1 MGKML
6 QFFGRGSA
14 FADENNSA
22 FFVSGN
28 ELVLVDFPMSSFL
41 KIRRIGPDKLAGF
54 KNCDITVIVT
64 HTHGDHTGGVATLIH
79 YVFYILRRKVTV
91 IAPSEEV
98 AADLKYLIER
108 IEGCD
113 PAGYEL
119 ITADK
124 AQRPWLL
131 NVIPTVHAPQLAG
144 RCFGYNLLVEGS
156 NVVYTGDTAT
166 IEPFLPYLT
175 PGTYLYADSAA
186 GGSPVHL
193 GVTELLEKVRGL
205 DIHLYLMHLDQPGT
219 IFDIADGSGAMAA
232 PLYK

>member
-6 QFFGRGSA
+6 QFLGRGSA

-22 FFVSGN
+22 FFVNGN
-28 ELVLVDFPMSSFL
+28 ELVLVDFPMSSFMKL
-41 KIRRIGPDKLAGF
+41 RRFGADKLAGV
-54 KNCDITVIVT
+54 KNADITVIVT
-64 HTHGDHTGGVATLIH
+64 HTHGDHAGGVATLIH
-79 YVFYILRRKVTV
+79 FAFYVLHRKVTV

-113 PAGYEL
+113 PEGYEL
-119 ITADK
+119 VTADK

-131 NVIPTVHAPQLAG
+131 DVIPTTHAPQLAG
-144 RCFGYNLLVEGS
+144 RCFGYHLLVEGN

-175 PGTYLYADSAA
+175 AGTYLYADSAA
-186 GGSPVHL
+186 SGSPVHL

-219 IFDIADGSGAMAA
+219 IFDIAEGSGALAA

>member
-6 QFFGRGSA
+6 QFLGRGSA

-22 FFVSGN
+22 FFVNGS
-28 ELVLVDFPMSSFL
+28 ELVLIDFPLSSFM
-41 KIRRIGPDKLAGF
+41 KMRRIGADKLSGV
-54 KNCDITVIVT
+54 KNADLTVIIT
-64 HTHGDHTGGVATLIH
+64 HTHGDHAGGVATLIH
-79 YVFYILRRKVTV
+79 YAFYIMHRKVTV
-91 IAPSEEV
+91 IAPSDEL

-124 AQRPWLL
+124 AERPWLIG
-131 NVIPTVHAPQLAG
+131 VIPTIHTPQLAG
-144 RCFGYNLLVEGS
+144 RCFGYNLLVEGN
-156 NVVYTGDTAT
+156 NVVYTGDTAV

-175 PGTYLYADSAA
+175 AGTYLYSDSSAS
-186 GGSPVHL
+186 GSRVHI
-193 GVTELLEKVRGL
+193 GISELLEKVRGL

-219 IFDIADGSGAMAA
+219 IFDIAEGSGALAA